1 MFVSGEPP
9 QPTNYIILKKRKRMV
24 VNYTIE
30 IKSVG
35 TYSMEVGLPTEDFAR
50 DGTYD
55 FGQYG

>member
-1 MFVSGEPP
+1 MRFDWRD
-9 QPTNYIILKKRKRMV
+9 ILLKKRKRMV

-55 FGQYG
+55 FCQYG

>member
-1 MFVSGEPP
+1 
-9 QPTNYIILKKRKRMV
+9 MV

-55 FGQYG
+55 SVDTVEIRNAVHTTR